1 MTGGNNMRC
10 NFGCC
15 RGFFGIGIG
24 RVPENLS
31 CMMRSSNHNHNCCC
45 DCRCEHRDDC
55 DDYGRSDC
63 CEYGNNN
70 RSC

>member
-1 MTGGNNMRC
+1 MRC

-24 RVPENLS
+24 RVPESLS
-31 CMMRSSNHNHNCCC
+31 CMMHNGNHNHCNCCC
-45 DCRCEHRDDC
+45 ECRDNC
-55 DDYGRSDC
+55 DNYSRSDC
-63 CEYGNNN
+63 CEYGNAN

>member
-1 MTGGNNMRC
+1 MTGGHNMRC

-31 CMMRSSNHNHNCCC
+31 CMMHNCNHNHNQ
-45 DCRCEHRDDC
+45 CRRDHHDDC
-55 DDYGRSDC
+55 DDYSRSDC
-63 CEYGNNN
+63 CEYDNHN

>member
-1 MTGGNNMRC
+1 MMRC

-31 CMMRSSNHNHNCCC
+31 CMMHNGNHNCCC
-45 DCRCEHRDDC
+45 DCRSNRRSDC
-55 DDYGRSDC
+55 DDCSRGDC
-63 CEYGNNN
+63 CEFGNAS